1 MLLVGDSLHTN
12 HSGPQQHARAFRGAC
27 FWHSSRV
34 ASPDEYT
41 RGKWSAPQRSFRASQ
56 DAMCEKHDAQSP
68 SAQATTPSARRSS
81 AAEQSRRLPQAAR
94 AAAAVGTCVEIKIL
108 HIDATPAQWRGDAGS
123 SPLDRA
129 RTAASSP
136 RNDFVKN
143 YRVHPTHRLIS
154 TQVGTSC

>member
-1 MLLVGDSLHTN
+1 MLLVVDSLHTN

-68 SAQATTPSARRSS
+68 SAQAIPFVGRSS
-81 AAEQSRRLPQAAR
+81 AAEQSRRSPQAAF
-94 AAAAVGTCVEIKIL
+94 AAAAVGTNCEEQFGVAAAGRSWNRRNKLRYGIVEVQPWFPSMEMDLSLI
-108 HIDATPAQWRGDAGS
+108 HI
-123 SPLDRA
+123 
-129 RTAASSP
+129 
-136 RNDFVKN
+136 
-143 YRVHPTHRLIS
+143 
-154 TQVGTSC
+154 